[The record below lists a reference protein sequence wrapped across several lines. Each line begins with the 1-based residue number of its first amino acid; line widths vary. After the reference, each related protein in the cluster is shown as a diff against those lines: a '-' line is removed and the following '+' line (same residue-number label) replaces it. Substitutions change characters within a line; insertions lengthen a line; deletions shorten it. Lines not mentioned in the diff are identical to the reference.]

1 MPSRRK
7 CWESII
13 PVSTPSLREL
23 QSLFWASLTGRQEP
37 ALQAVVRS
45 TAELGGEDRLAIYAE
60 MYFARLRDVLA
71 EDFEKTA
78 AVLGPEAFTALAR
91 AYLAEHPS
99 EHPSVRHVGRHLA
112 AFLASRPPA
121 AAPAWLAD
129 LARLEWARIEVF
141 DAPDACPIGMA
152 DLLALPEAEWPG
164 ACLRPIPALEVV
176 ASDWPLHRIWDGSR
190 PDRTPTVL
198 RVWRQDGGVYHC
210 AMDATERVALAA
222 LREGRS
228 FGEICEATADIDP
241 AEAATEAAALLARW
255 IEDGLI
261 AGFD

>member
-1 MPSRRK
+1 M
-7 CWESII
+7 
-13 PVSTPSLREL
+13 STPSLRDL
-23 QSLFWASLTGRQEP
+23 QSLFWASLNGQQEP
-37 ALQAVVRS
+37 ALRAVVRS
-45 TAELGGEDRLAIYAE
+45 TPELGGEDRLAIYAE

-78 AVLGPEAFTALAR
+78 AALGPEGFTAVAR
-91 AYLAEHPS
+91 AYLGEHPS
-99 EHPSVRHVGRHLA
+99 EHPSVRHVGRHLP
-112 AFLASRPPA
+112 AFLASQPPPA
-121 AAPAWLAD
+121 TPGWLPD

-141 DAPDACPIGMA
+141 DAPDARPIGMA
-152 DLLALPEAEWPG
+152 DLLALPEAEWPQ
-164 ACLRPIPALEVV
+164 ARLHAIPALEVV

-261 AGFD
+261 AGAG

>member
-1 MPSRRK
+1 M
-7 CWESII
+7 
-13 PVSTPSLREL
+13 STPSLREL
-23 QSLFWASLTGRQEP
+23 QSLFWASLHGRQEP
-37 ALQAVVRS
+37 ALRAVVRS
-45 TAELGGEDRLAIYAE
+45 TPELGGEDRLAIYAE

-176 ASDWPLHRIWDGSR
+176 ASDWPLHLVWSDGSP

-210 AMDATERVALAA
+210 AMDPVERVALAA
-222 LREGRS
+222 LCAGRS
-228 FGEICEATADIDP
+228 FGEICGEICEAMAELVPGEAP
-241 AEAATEAAALLARW
+241 AEVAALLARW